1 MVGHD
6 FWHQGGGEVRQC
18 NLQYSAEITAAEANE
33 MAKAGMKEKI
43 FFFLLAFCL
52 TAGNAYSQDR
62 NTLQAWSEEELK
74 TLRSLSLSSLP
85 PLPGDPS
92 NIYADDPRAIALGKK
107 LFFDKRFS
115 ANGKVSCATCHI
127 PGSGFTD
134 RLPSARIS

>member
-1 MVGHD
+1 
-6 FWHQGGGEVRQC
+6 
-18 NLQYSAEITAAEANE
+18 

-52 TAGNAYSQDR
+52 TAGNAHAGDR
-62 NTLQAWSEEELK
+62 ETLHAWSDEELK

-92 NIYADDPRAIALGKK
+92 NFYADDPKAIALGKK

-115 ANGKVSCATCHI
+115 ANRKVSCSSCHQPEI
-127 PGSGFTD
+127 GFTD
-134 RLPSARIS
+134 HLPLAKGMGTTTRRTMPLIGAAYQS